1 MPKFLP
7 FPGLRPNQE
16 TAQDFVT
23 LNVDHYSREEIEHYV
38 KTRPHSFLHIIQPT
52 WDGSLDFETRYK
64 NVRENLEKDIEA
76 KIISQ
81 DRSSIY
87 IYQLNKPDGL
97 QTRGIMGLVNI
108 QDYRDN
114 KIKRHEEVLQDRVDM
129 FTQYLINTH
138 FHAEPVLLTY
148 KPNQRIDLLID
159 NELKKQPTLKV
170 TEENG
175 NEHLLWRVDNRL
187 VLAQIKE
194 SISRLESLYIAD
206 GHHRMAS
213 SEKYTTHLEQNT
225 EEMYGNEAFHYTL
238 AMLVSNDDL
247 IIHDYNRLLTDLNG
261 LSNQEFLDALNDSFD
276 VVAKGEEMSFP
287 TKKHHIV
294 LYLDGE
300 FYNLYAKDDIVDAEG
315 LKELDTYVFEQTIL
329 RPILGITDYRNDQR
343 VRYLKGCSDLRSLE
357 EIKNRVDQGKAVAG
371 FAFYPINVNDLQL
384 IADLG
389 LTMPPKSTYIEPKPL
404 SGFAIFDLKEE
415 E

>member
-7 FPGLRPNQE
+7 FQGLRPNQE

-64 NVRENLEKDIEA
+64 NVRENLEKDIQG

-87 IYQLNKPDGL
+87 IYQLSKPNGL
-97 QTRGIMGLVNI
+97 QTHGIMGLVSI

-114 KIKRHEEVLQDRVDM
+114 KIKKHEEVLQDRVDM
-129 FTQYLINTH
+129 FTNYLINTH

-148 KPNQRIDLLID
+148 KPNQRIDLLIG
-159 NELKKQPTLKV
+159 NELKKQPTLRVK
-170 TEENG
+170 EENG

-187 VLAQIKE
+187 VLGQIKE

-213 SEKYTTHLEQNT
+213 SEKYTTHQEQHT
-225 EEMYGNEAFHYTL
+225 EEIYGTETFHYTL

-247 IIHDYNRLLTDLNG
+247 IIHDYNRLITNLNG
-261 LSNQEFLDALNDSFD
+261 LTTQEFIDALSTSYD
-276 VVAKGEEMSFP
+276 VVAKGNEMSMP

-294 LYLDGE
+294 LYIDGE
-300 FYNLYAKDDIVDAEG
+300 YYNLYVKDDIVDTEG
-315 LKELDTYVFEQTIL
+315 LKELDTYIFEQTIL

-343 VRYLKGCSDLRSLE
+343 IRYLKGSSDSRSLE
-357 EIKNRVDQGKAVAG
+357 EIKNNVDQGKAVAG
-371 FAFYPINVNDLQL
+371 FAFYPINVSDLQL

>member
-7 FPGLRPNQE
+7 FQGLRPNQE

-64 NVRENLEKDIEA
+64 NVRENLEKDIQG

-87 IYQLNKPDGL
+87 IYQLNKPNGL
-97 QTRGIMGLVNI
+97 QTHGIMGLVSI

-114 KIKRHEEVLQDRVDM
+114 KIKKHEEVLQDRVDM
-129 FTQYLINTH
+129 FTNYLINTH

-148 KPNQRIDLLID
+148 KPNQRIDLLIG
-159 NELKKQPTLKV
+159 NELKKQPTLRVK
-170 TEENG
+170 EENG

-187 VLAQIKE
+187 VLGQIKE

-213 SEKYTTHLEQNT
+213 SEKYTTHQEQHT
-225 EEMYGNEAFHYTL
+225 EVIYGTETFHYTL

-247 IIHDYNRLLTDLNG
+247 IIHDYNRLIINLNG
-261 LSNQEFLDALNDSFD
+261 LTTQEFIDALSTSYD
-276 VVAKGEEMSFP
+276 VVAKGNEMSMP

-294 LYLDGE
+294 LYIDGE
-300 FYNLYAKDDIVDAEG
+300 YYNLYVKDDIVDTEG
-315 LKELDTYVFEQTIL
+315 LKELDTYIFEQTIL

-343 VRYLKGCSDLRSLE
+343 IRYLKGSSDSRSLE
-357 EIKNRVDQGKAVAG
+357 EIKNNVDQGKAVAG